1 MESTSAFAFIGIG
14 EGVIQLLLR
23 VAIKLVA
30 RVFLLIDEEAFLGQM
45 TRATTVRA
53 LVDLSAPRSVIYP
66 AFQLLFQFVALPF
79 QFVALPFQFVALLY
93 NMI

>member
-1 MESTSAFAFIGIG
+1 
-14 EGVIQLLLR
+14 
-23 VAIKLVA
+23 
-30 RVFLLIDEEAFLGQM
+30 M
-45 TRATTVRA
+45 TQATAVRA